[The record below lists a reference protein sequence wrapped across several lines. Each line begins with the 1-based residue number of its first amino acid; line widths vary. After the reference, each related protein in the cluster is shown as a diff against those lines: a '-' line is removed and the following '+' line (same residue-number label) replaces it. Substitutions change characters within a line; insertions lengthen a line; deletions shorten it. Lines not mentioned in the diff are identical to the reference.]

1 MSAPN
6 TPADFK
12 ALISTPSA
20 SMCSNFVNTLL
31 KLPVLIYNFMKWLL
45 DDTGNLSKNALNQ
58 VLQTGS
64 LELSACTLNEDGT
77 RLLCDG
83 REVSQTTYAALYAAL
98 GNTYGTAS
106 AGNFK
111 LPNWKGMAVV
121 GLGSNTDTN
130 GVTGTF
136 NLGVKYGEFKHTQT
150 KDEAALPD
158 HTHPVAMR
166 GDLLGGGTTT
176 NAFCPHADGG
186 LSSATDSQGADA
198 TNPMNVVQPSLGAYV
213 YIRT

>member
-6 TPADFK
+6 PPADWK
-12 ALISTPSA
+12 ALISTPSS

-45 DDTGNLSKNALNQ
+45 DDSGNITKAAINQ
-58 VLQTGS
+58 LQPPGS
-64 LELSACTLNEDGT
+64 LEFAACVLPEDGT

-83 REVSQTTYAALYAAL
+83 RSVSQTTYADLYAAI
-98 GNTYGTAS
+98 GTTYGTAT
-106 AGNFK
+106 AGLFK
-111 LPNWKGMAVV
+111 LPDWRAMALV
-121 GLGSNTDTN
+121 GLGSGKDTN
-130 GVTGTF
+130 GLTGTF
-136 NLGVKYGEFKHTQT
+136 NVGVVYGEFKHTQT

-166 GDLLGGGTTT
+166 GDMLGGGTNT